1 MRVKG
6 CVVVITGASS
16 GIGRASAL
24 RFAREGADVVV
35 AARRGEALETLAE
48 ECRRHGVRA
57 LPVVT
62 DVTDAAAVDRLAQ
75 QAVAS
80 FGRIDVW
87 VNLASVSVFGALH
100 VTPVEDVRR
109 VIDVNVMGY
118 VHGARSALEHM
129 RRQGRGVLVN
139 VSSVVGEVP
148 QPYTAA
154 YSMAKAAVRALSVS
168 LRSELWLDGA
178 KDIHVVTVL
187 PATYDTPF
195 FQHAANYSGRR
206 AQPLPPVYAPQR
218 AARGVVDAV
227 RRPRREV
234 TVGLGGRLM
243 RAQHRVAPAFTETM
257 MAVLV
262 DRTHLSRRH
271 SAPPTT
277 GNLYEPSSD
286 ERLARVTG
294 GWGGRRRTAVRTLA
308 GAGALTGGGLAL
320 RQLRR

>member
-6 CVVVITGASS
+6 CVVVVTGASS
-16 GIGRASAL
+16 GIGRAAAL
-24 RFAREGADVVV
+24 RFARAGADVVV
-35 AARRGEALETLAE
+35 AARRTRALETVAE

-62 DVTDAAAVDRLAQ
+62 DVTDAAAVDRLAH
-75 QAVAS
+75 QAVAT

-87 VNLASVSVFGALH
+87 VNNASVTVFGPLLA
-100 VTPVEDVRR
+100 TPMEDVRR

-118 VHGARSALEHM
+118 VHGARAALEHM
-129 RRQGRGVLVN
+129 RRQGSGVLVN

-148 QPYTAA
+148 QPYTPA

-178 KDIHVVTVL
+178 RDIHVVTVM
-187 PATYDTPF
+187 PAAYDTPF
-195 FQHAANYSGRR
+195 FEQAANYSGRR
-206 AQPLPPVYAPQR
+206 ALPMPPVYAPQR
-218 AARGVVDAV
+218 AARGIVNAV

-234 TVGLGGRLM
+234 TVGAGGRLM
-243 RAQHRVAPAFTETM
+243 RVQHRVAPALTETM

-262 DRTHLSRRH
+262 DRTHLSPTH
-271 SAPPTT
+271 SAPPTS

-286 ERLARVTG
+286 ERLERVTG
-294 GWGGRRRTAVRTLA
+294 GWGGRRRTAVRKLA
-308 GAGALTGGGLAL
+308 GTGVLVGGGLAL
-320 RQLRR
+320 GRLRH

>member
-6 CVVVITGASS
+6 CVAVVTGASS
-16 GIGRASAL
+16 GIGRATAL
-24 RFAREGADVVV
+24 RLAREGADVVV
-35 AARRGEALETLAE
+35 AARRGWALESLAE

-87 VNLASVSVFGALH
+87 VNLASVSVFGPLH
-100 VTPVEDVRR
+100 ATPVEDVRR
-109 VIDVNVMGY
+109 VLDVNVMGY
-118 VHGARSALEHM
+118 VHGARAALEQM
-129 RRQGRGVLVN
+129 RRQGSGVLVN
-139 VSSVVGEVP
+139 VASVVGEVP

-178 KDIHVVTVL
+178 RDIDVVTVL

-195 FQHAANYSGRR
+195 FQQAANYSGRR

-218 AARGVVDAV
+218 AARGVVGAV

-234 TVGLGGRLM
+234 TVGPGGRLI
-243 RAQHRVAPAFTETM
+243 RAQHRVAPALTETM

-262 DRTHLSRRH
+262 DRTHLSRTH
-271 SAPPTT
+271 AAPPTS
-277 GNLYEPSSD
+277 GNLYAPSSD
-286 ERLARVTG
+286 ERLARVAG

-308 GAGALTGGGLAL
+308 GTGALAAGLAL
-320 RQLRR
+320 RRRR